1 MSTATEMLNDSKKPL
16 LLSLGLL
23 AVCVI
28 GLMLT
33 KNSQSLST
41 IPSSTKK
48 TYTQPQQVLEQGVD
62 YKAIIETNLG
72 NIEIDL
78 YEKEAPITV
87 NNFIFLAQEKFFD
100 NLKFHRVVN
109 GFVIQ
114 TGDPLGNGKGGP
126 GYTFQD
132 ESTGL
137 KYSKYTV
144 GMANAGHNTNGSQF
158 FITCG
163 DITEENLNGLDE
175 GGYTIFGKV
184 VNGFPVVDSIERVAV
199 DNNNKPINDVIVKSV
214 QILKS

>member
-1 MSTATEMLNDSKKPL
+1 MGLAKEILDESKKPI

-23 AVCVI
+23 VVCVV
-28 GLMLT
+28 GLILT
-33 KNSQSLST
+33 KNSTSLSLPT
-41 IPSSTKK
+41 SSKK
-48 TYTQPQQVLEQGVD
+48 TYTQPKQILQQGID
-62 YKAIIETNLG
+62 YKAIIETTSG
-72 NIEIDL
+72 NIQIDL

-100 NLKFHRVVN
+100 NLTFHRVVN

-132 ESTGL
+132 EVTGL
-137 KYSKYTV
+137 KYDKYTV

-163 DITEENLNGLDE
+163 DISEDNLNNLDN

-184 VNGFPVVDSIERVAV
+184 TSGFPVVDSIERAAV
-199 DNNNKPINDVIVKSV
+199 DNNDKPLNDITIKSV
-214 QILKS
+214 QIIQS